1 MNPLKRLFF
10 GVLMLIGLSIGLVAQ
25 TDCIPYGDYGYD
37 TGSCTIGGRYELCR
51 EFCGD
56 TGCVYL
62 MCYEDASVC
71 ESSSGSIIIS
81 TSAGCVILL

>member
-1 MNPLKRLFF
+1 MSPVKRVFY
-10 GVLMLIGLSIGLVAQ
+10 GVLMLIVLSIGLRAQ
-25 TDCIPYGDYGYD
+25 TDCIPWGGYGYD
-37 TGSCTIGGRYELCR
+37 TASCTIGGRYELCQ
-51 EFCGD
+51 EFCGG

-62 MCYEDASVC
+62 MCYEEASAC